1 MAISNIIA
9 QVEAG
14 FPVMSVINPAKIPPI
29 MPPTSNKVDKVAAS
43 EAGIPEKKKLRFI
56 FFLFSDEISVLVCL

>member
-43 EAGIPEKKKLRFI
+43 EAGIPEKKNQKLL
-56 FFLFSDEISVLVCL
+56 FFSISR

>member
-1 MAISNIIA
+1 MLLTDGMAISNIIA

-43 EAGIPEKKKLRFI
+43 EAGIPKKINTFFI
-56 FFLFSDEISVLVCL
+56 FR

>member
-9 QVEAG
+9 HVEAG

-43 EAGIPEKKKLRFI
+43 EAGIPEKKFKMY
-56 FFLFSDEISVLVCL
+56 FFLFFR